1 METLTVK
8 SFFWNITLLKSYDI
22 GKHEAVCK
30 IDYVSP

>member
-8 SFFWNITLLKSYDI
+8 SFFWNITLLSYDI